1 MQLVDMDLPLTLVNY
16 SSTAL
21 ACITK
26 VVIIAVFSKYMGIT
40 IPIIGIILF
49 FLQRFYLQTSRQIR
63 LISIEAKAP
72 LYSSFTSMADGLVTI
87 RAFGW
92 QRQYEE
98 RCQQLVDTS
107 QRPEYMLSCVQY
119 CLGFVLGIVTTII
132 AVVLIAITINLPNQT
147 DAGSVG
153 VSLVM
158 VVGFS
163 EVLVR
168 LIKSW
173 TGLETSIGAVAR
185 VKRFIADT
193 ASEEPEGNKSVTPP
207 AWPSAGGVEINRLTA
222 SYG

>member
-1 MQLVDMDLPLTLVNY
+1 MQLVDMDLPSTLVNY
-16 SSTAL
+16 SSTAF

-26 VVIIAVFSKYMGIT
+26 VIIIAVSSRYMGIT
-40 IPIIGIILF
+40 IPFIGVFLF

-72 LYSSFTSMADGLVTI
+72 LYGSFTSMADGLVTI
-87 RAFGW
+87 RAFDW

-98 RCQQLVDTS
+98 RCQQLIDTS
-107 QRPEYMLSCVQY
+107 QRPEYILSCVQH

-132 AVVLIAITINLPNQT
+132 AVVLVAITVNLPNQT

-173 TGLETSIGAVAR
+173 TNLETSIGAVAR
-185 VKRFIADT
+185 IKRFVADT
-193 ASEEPEGNKSVTPP
+193 VSEEPGGKGQVPPP
-207 AWPSAGGVEINRLTA
+207 AWPSAGGVEIKSLTA